1 MHGKNLSHRDIDP
14 KNIMIKDGVI
24 KIVDFGFSSHLNTKS
39 QLVNS
44 IAGKFLYAAPEVFT
58 GEDYSPHQAD
68 VFSFGCVMFFLATGK
83 DTSNGGALHAVS

>member
-1 MHGKNLSHRDIDP
+1 
-14 KNIMIKDGVI
+14 MIKDGVI

-44 IAGKFLYAAPEVFT
+44 LAGKLLYAAPEVFT

-68 VFSFGCVMFFLATGK
+68 VFSYGCIMFFL
-83 DTSNGGALHAVS
+83 SGGQEV

>member
-1 MHGKNLSHRDIDP
+1 MHSNKLSHRDIDP

-24 KIVDFGFSSHLNTKS
+24 KIVDFGFSCKLDSNS

-44 IAGKFLYAAPEVFT
+44 MAGKFLYTAPEVFT

-68 VFSFGCVMFFLATGK
+68 VFSYGCVMYFVATG
-83 DTSNGGALHAVS
+83 